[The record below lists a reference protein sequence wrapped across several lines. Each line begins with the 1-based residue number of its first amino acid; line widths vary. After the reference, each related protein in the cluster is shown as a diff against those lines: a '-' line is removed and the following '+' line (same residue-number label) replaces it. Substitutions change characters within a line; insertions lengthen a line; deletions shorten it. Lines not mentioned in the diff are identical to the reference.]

1 MEQQFALVGDD
12 GLTQEPIGGRLVR
25 ETDYSYTVWCSG
37 RIGCQGML
45 TQIRLIKRQDLV
57 GWSLNLFQPKNDR
70 VTHKITLD
78 KNEIDTFVLIFGNR
92 KSVSKTVKDMWDL
105 VS

>member
-12 GLTQEPIGGRLVR
+12 GLTQEPIGGRLVC

-92 KSVSKTVKDMWDL
+92 KNVSKTVKDMWDL